1 MKEFK
6 KENFCDAVYR
16 PEETEKK
23 PKFEI
28 VNRKEF
34 DKSVAIVKFKRLN
47 PEAEL
52 PIRGTFGSA
61 GYDICANLEEDV
73 TINPGECV
81 KISTGFATSFRKDYV
96 ALIFS
101 RSGLATK
108 NGLVVA
114 QGTAVIDSDYRGEWF
129 VPLFNQSDK
138 PQIVRSGDRI
148 AQLVI
153 QPVCKIK
160 AIEVDELNQT
170 RRGAG
175 GFGSTGK

>member
-1 MKEFK
+1 MKDWKNSDFVKYEDGK
-6 KENFCDAVYR
+6 KV
-16 PEETEKK
+16 EEEK

-28 VNRKEF
+28 VNRRDY
-34 DKSVAIVKFKRLN
+34 DKSVALVKFKRMT
-47 PEAEL
+47 PDAEL
-52 PIRGTFGSA
+52 PMRGTFGSA

-96 ALIFS
+96 ALVFS

-129 VPLFNQSDK
+129 IPLFNQSDK
-138 PQIVRSGDRI
+138 PQVVRSGDRI
-148 AQLVI
+148 AQLVV

-160 AIEVDELNQT
+160 AVEVDELNTT
-170 RRGAG
+170 RRGNG
-175 GFGSTGK
+175 GFGSTGQ